1 MVRIRGSIGDWPVD
15 LTLELDAEDWRQL
28 AQHVPPPPLGEPQV
42 AAARAPAPA
51 APVDRL
57 WQTAQDLLRGSGRIE
72 GPQLL
77 AELAVQQ
84 LARQQYEAALD
95 GLLKLF
101 LRNRGY
107 QDDLPRKTLVQVFD
121 LLGNDHPLVTAY
133 RRKLYQALY

>member
-28 AQHVPPPPLGEPQV
+28 AQPVPPPPLGEPQV

-57 WQTAQDLLRGSGRIE
+57 WQTAQDLLRGSGRSE

-77 AELAVQQ
+77 AELEGVSGNAGAAKQ
-84 LARQQYEAALD
+84 LRVRLRHDARVKVEVVD
-95 GLLKLF
+95 G
-101 LRNRGY
+101 
-107 QDDLPRKTLVQVFD
+107 TQVYVWLED
-121 LLGNDHPLVTAY
+121 
-133 RRKLYQALY
+133 

>member
-42 AAARAPAPA
+42 PAPWPPRPAARPAAARAPAPA

-77 AELAVQQ
+77 AELEGFSGNAGAAKQ
-84 LARQQYEAALD
+84 LLVRLRHDARVKVEVVD
-95 GLLKLF
+95 G
-101 LRNRGY
+101 
-107 QDDLPRKTLVQVFD
+107 TQVFVWLED
-121 LLGNDHPLVTAY
+121 
-133 RRKLYQALY
+133 

>member
-28 AQHVPPPPLGEPQV
+28 AQHVPPPPQV
-42 AAARAPAPA
+42 AAARAPA

-77 AELAVQQ
+77 AELEGFSGNAGAAKQ
-84 LARQQYEAALD
+84 LLVRLRHDARVKVEVVD
-95 GLLKLF
+95 G
-101 LRNRGY
+101 
-107 QDDLPRKTLVQVFD
+107 TQVFVWLED
-121 LLGNDHPLVTAY
+121 
-133 RRKLYQALY
+133 

>member
-57 WQTAQDLLRGSGRIE
+57 WQTAQTCRAAAGGSR
-72 GPQLL
+72 PQLL
-77 AELAVQQ
+77 AELEGFSGNAGAAKQ
-84 LARQQYEAALD
+84 LLVRLRHDARVKVEVVD
-95 GLLKLF
+95 G
-101 LRNRGY
+101 
-107 QDDLPRKTLVQVFD
+107 TQVFVWLED
-121 LLGNDHPLVTAY
+121 
-133 RRKLYQALY
+133 

>member
-42 AAARAPAPA
+42 AAARAPASA

-77 AELAVQQ
+77 AELEAFSGNAGAAKQ
-84 LARQQYEAALD
+84 LLVRLRHDARVKVEVVD
-95 GLLKLF
+95 GTPGVRLAGGLSPADGARRLS
-101 LRNRGY
+101 RAPG
-107 QDDLPRKTLVQVFD
+107 
-121 LLGNDHPLVTAY
+121 TACGG
-133 RRKLYQALY
+133 RW